1 MDELNFDTVSAK
13 RGSVT
18 IDEMLADV
26 TAYAAELGDDEEG
39 ETVAPKKTDDEHAEV
54 DAILDELDLDEVEL
68 GESPPEDITELD
80 ESDEA
85 AIEAA
90 AAKSEAY
97 EGQESTTVELPE
109 SLEDLAAPKEA
120 KTSKKKGTPKK
131 AAAAKEPRVRDLA
144 SLAAE
149 HFVLYTDWA
158 GLDLEANKSVVIAN
172 RPDQKK
178 IAEKFD
184 NIFLALAAGK
194 EPSVYTMACFRY
206 LFAHG
211 TATQTDLVA
220 ALKASKVKNEKIA
233 KGGNTYNDGTA
244 RSQVGQMMVLFNTL
258 GIATRE
264 RQTLT
269 LRSDSLLAEKLAK
282 L

>member
-90 AAKSEAY
+90 A
-97 EGQESTTVELPE
+97 
-109 SLEDLAAPKEA
+109 A

>member
-1 MDELNFDTVSAK
+1 MDELNFDTVSVK
-13 RGSVT
+13 RGSIT

-26 TAYAAELGDDEEG
+26 TAYAAELGDEEG
-39 ETVAPKKTDDEHAEV
+39 ETVAPKKPNDEHAEV
-54 DAILDELDLDEVEL
+54 DAILDELDLDEVEV

-109 SLEDLAAPKEA
+109 SLEDLAAPKET
-120 KTSKKKGTPKK
+120 KTSRKKGTPKK
-131 AAAAKEPRVRDLA
+131 AVAAKEPRVRDLA

-149 HFVLYTDWA
+149 HFVLYADWA
-158 GLDLEANKSVVIAN
+158 GLDLEANKSSVIAN
-172 RPDQKK
+172 RPGQKK

-194 EPSVYTMACFRY
+194 APSVYTMACFRY
-206 LFAHG
+206 LQAHG

-220 ALKASKVKNEKIA
+220 ALKASKVKNDKIA
-233 KGGNTYNDGTA
+233 KGGDTYNDGTA
-244 RSQVGQMMVLFNTL
+244 RSQAGQMMVLFDKL